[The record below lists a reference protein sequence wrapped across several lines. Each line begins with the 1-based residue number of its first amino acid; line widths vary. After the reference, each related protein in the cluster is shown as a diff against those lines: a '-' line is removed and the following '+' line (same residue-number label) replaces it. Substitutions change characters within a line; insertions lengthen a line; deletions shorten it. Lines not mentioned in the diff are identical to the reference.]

1 MRMRREHGNCG
12 ANQVS
17 SFENGFSLIE
27 LLVTLVIFSLL
38 GLSIV
43 HFFGSQLKFRDDT
56 DVRAETHQGLS
67 AAFDSLSRDI
77 RLAGACLPTT
87 PFFVPIAGVN
97 ATVSGVARD
106 SITLR
111 TGVISATTVCVQAT
125 LTAATAIGATSLSV
139 DNLAGFRVGGW
150 AYIVGTVPGEIFR
163 VSALSGASGAGTV
176 TSATALTQAYPATGG
191 VYGFE
196 ERTYA
201 IDSTNFGVPTLTLD
215 IDRQAA
221 MAGVPAR
228 PCRGGDQRAQHP
240 VPLDLELSAAGHRL
254 HLSTLPAN
262 NATWL
267 QVNQVVVSMTA
278 QSLRALATGP
288 PGGLFTEDATV
299 SIQPRNLVTF
309 RTG

>member
-1 MRMRREHGNCG
+1 VYTSAR
-12 ANQVS
+12 
-17 SFENGFSLIE
+17 GFSLIE

-87 PFFVPIAGVN
+87 PFFVPMGGVN
-97 ATVSGVARD
+97 NGTRD

-125 LTAATAIGATSLSV
+125 LTAATSIGATSLSV
-139 DNLAGFRVGGW
+139 DDLAGFRVGGW
-150 AYIVGTVPGEIFR
+150 AYIVGTTPGEIFQ
-163 VSALSGASGAGTV
+163 VSALSGSGGPGTV

-191 VYGFE
+191 VYAFE

-201 IDSTNFGVPTLTLD
+201 IDTTNYGTPTLTLD

-221 MAGVPAR
+221 TAGVPAS
-228 PCRGGDQRAQHP
+228 P
-240 VPLDLELSAAGHRL
+240 VAAGINALDIQYRL
-254 HLSTLPAN
+254 TTNCPPSGPGCTLSNLPAN

-267 QVNQVVVSMTA
+267 LVNQVVVSMTA
-278 QSLRALATGP
+278 QSLRPLATGP
-288 PGGLFTEDATV
+288 PGGLFTESATV
-299 SIQPRNLVTF
+299 SIQPRNIVAF

>member
-1 MRMRREHGNCG
+1 MRLSRASGRR
-12 ANQVS
+12 ASDRVS
-17 SFENGFSLIE
+17 SGFSLIE

-67 AAFDSLSRDI
+67 AAFDSITRDI

-97 ATVSGVARD
+97 NASTD

-111 TGVISATTVCVQAT
+111 TGVISATTVCVQAP
-125 LTAATAIGATSLSV
+125 LSAAVNAGATSFTV
-139 DNLAGFRVGGW
+139 DELAGFKVDGW
-150 AYIVGTVPGEIFR
+150 AYIVGTTPGEIFQ
-163 VSALSGASGAGTV
+163 VSALSAASGPGTV
-176 TSATALTQAYPATGG
+176 TSATPLTQNYPATGG

-201 IDSTNFGVPTLTLD
+201 IDAVNYGVPTLTLD

-221 MAGVPAR
+221 LAGVPAN
-228 PCRGGDQRAQHP
+228 P
-240 VPLDLELSAAGHRL
+240 VAAGISALDIQYRL
-254 HLSTLPAN
+254 TNNCPPATSACDMTNLPAD

-267 QVNQVVVSMTA
+267 QVNQVVVSITA
-278 QSLRALATGP
+278 QSLRTLATGP
-288 PGGLFTEDATV
+288 PGGLFTDSATV
-299 SIQPRNLVTF
+299 SIQPRNIVTF

>member
-1 MRMRREHGNCG
+1 MRRRSVRTSER
-12 ANQVS
+12 
-17 SFENGFSLIE
+17 GFSLIE

-67 AAFDSLSRDI
+67 AAFDSLSREI

-87 PFFVPIAGVN
+87 PFFVPMTGVN
-97 ATVSGVARD
+97 NGTRD

-139 DNLAGFRVGGW
+139 DNLAGFKVGGW
-150 AYIVGTVPGEIFR
+150 TYIVGTTPGEIFR
-163 VSALSGASGAGTV
+163 VSALSGSTGPGTV
-176 TSATALTQAYPATGG
+176 TSATPLTQAYPATGG

-201 IDSTNFGVPTLTLD
+201 IDTANFGTPTLTLD

-221 MAGVPAR
+221 TAGVPAN
-228 PCRGGDQRAQHP
+228 P
-240 VPLDLELSAAGHRL
+240 VAAGISALNIQYRL
-254 HLSTLPAN
+254 TTNCPPSGAGCTMSNLPAN

-267 QVNQVVVSMTA
+267 LVNQVVVSMTA
-278 QSLRALATGP
+278 QSLRTLATGP
-288 PGGLFTEDATV
+288 PGGLFTESATV
-299 SIQPRNLVTF
+299 SIQPRNIVTF